1 MDEDGTFIF
10 KRYKLRQEDDVR
22 LIRKWHHHFPT
33 IILLELLV
41 VLVDI
46 SGSSAS
52 EVGLDT
58 QSSRAVGTNIRRLM
72 VDLNMPLE
80 GSIHDSNPEVNEPTE
95 GNDEE
100 DFESHERS
108 MACDPAMH
116 SYHHDSDGEEVEVE
130 PVTIEVEDE
139 EEPNC
144 FTHGQL
150 SLTQPAITERYD
162 HPSHF
167 NTLNLGAMRPDVS
180 YSQGGQMMI
189 RQVNS
194 RLANNLI
201 IRKPFLLRLRH
212 IALEE
217 LWNTRY

>member
-1 MDEDGTFIF
+1 MAHLSS
-10 KRYKLRQEDDVR
+10 K
-22 LIRKWHHHFPT
+22 
-33 IILLELLV
+33 
-41 VLVDI
+41 VDI
-46 SGSSAS
+46 GGSSAS

-58 QSSRAVGTNIRRLM
+58 QSSGAVGTNIRRLM
-72 VDLNMPLE
+72 LDLNMPLE

-95 GNDEE
+95 GDDEE

-116 SYHHDSDGEEVEVE
+116 SYHPDSDGEEIEVE

-139 EEPNC
+139 EEPNY

-167 NTLNLGAMRPDVS
+167 TTLNLGAIGPMLPAVKED
-180 YSQGGQMMI
+180 QMMI

-212 IALEE
+212 IALKE